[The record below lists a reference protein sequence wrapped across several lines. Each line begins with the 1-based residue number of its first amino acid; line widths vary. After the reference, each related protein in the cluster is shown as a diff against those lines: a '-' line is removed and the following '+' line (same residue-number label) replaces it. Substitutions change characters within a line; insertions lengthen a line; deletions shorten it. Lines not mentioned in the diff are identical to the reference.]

1 LQRETEESERHA
13 LKITYNLWDKAT
25 DERVNDEDALSILED
40 MVYPHVDIDG
50 IDYVEDAALE
60 GLNLDAGELEE
71 IKHLMEKLTRRV
83 VVAS

>member
-1 LQRETEESERHA
+1 
-13 LKITYNLWDKAT
+13 
-25 DERVNDEDALSILED
+25 
-40 MVYPHVDIDG
+40 M
-50 IDYVEDAALE
+50 EDAALE